1 MLVAQLSICTDLR
14 TNRKRKIYSNVL
26 AVQNC
31 FEPMKNRIKIKL
43 WSRIFEDNSWKA
55 SWN

>member
-1 MLVAQLSICTDLR
+1 MEIYWKDMLVAQLSICTDLR

-43 WSRIFEDNSWKA
+43 
-55 SWN
+55 